1 MTGKI
6 KLVHSGGNAVSLS
19 VPTSNP
25 SSSEVEF
32 KLPQADGS
40 ANQVLKTDGSGNL
53 SFGADQGGKI
63 LQVVSDT
70 KTDTQSFQSQ
80 SFQTISGLS
89 VSITPSSSSNKVLVH
104 YSVSVSCNNYGMFNL
119 RRAGTEI
126 LRGDADGN
134 RTRCTFES
142 GVMNQY
148 EMQICSGTFLDSPS
162 STSALTYDIQCATPD
177 SSSSELFINRYKT
190 DNNSSY
196 VGRATSTITV
206 MEVAA

>member
-1 MTGKI
+1 MSRLIT
-6 KLVHSGGNAVSLS
+6 NAIRS
-19 VPTSNP
+19 TSA
-25 SSSEVEF
+25 S
-32 KLPQADGS
+32 AD
-40 ANQVLKTDGSGNL
+40 AITMDGSGNVTFPANATC
-53 SFGADQGGKI
+53 SGTATGFGGGKI
-63 LQVVSDT
+63 LQVISDT

-89 VSITPSSSSNKVLVH
+89 VSITPSSTSNKVLVH
-104 YSVSVSCNNYGMFNL
+104 YSISVSCNNYGMFNL

-206 MEVAA
+206 MEVGA

>member
-1 MTGKI
+1 MSSRLIVNSIRHTGASSDAITLDSAGKC
-6 KLVHSGGNAVSLS
+6 SFPNGGA
-19 VPTSNP
+19 
-25 SSSEVEF
+25 
-32 KLPQADGS
+32 
-40 ANQVLKTDGSGNL
+40 
-53 SFGADQGGKI
+53 GKI

-89 VSITPSSSSNKVLVH
+89 VDITPSSSSNKVLVH
-104 YSVSVSCNNYGMFNL
+104 YSISVSCNNYGMFNL
-119 RRAGTEI
+119 RRAGSEI

-142 GVMNQY
+142 GNLNQY

-162 STSALTYDIQCATPD
+162 STSSLTYDIQCATPD

-190 DNNSSY
+190 DSDSSF

-206 MEVAA
+206 MEVGA

>member
-1 MTGKI
+1 MSRLIT
-6 KLVHSGGNAVSLS
+6 NAIRS
-19 VPTSNP
+19 TSA
-25 SSSEVEF
+25 S
-32 KLPQADGS
+32 AD
-40 ANQVLKTDGSGNL
+40 AIAMDGSGNVTFPANATC
-53 SFGADQGGKI
+53 SGTATGFGGGKI
-63 LQVVSDT
+63 LQVISDT

-80 SFQTISGLS
+80 SFSTISGLS
-89 VSITPSSSSNKVLVH
+89 VSITPSSTSNKVLVH
-104 YSVSVSCNNYGMFNL
+104 YSISVSCNNYGMFNL
-119 RRAGTEI
+119 RRAGSEI

>member
-1 MTGKI
+1 MSRLIT
-6 KLVHSGGNAVSLS
+6 NAIRS
-19 VPTSNP
+19 TSA
-25 SSSEVEF
+25 S
-32 KLPQADGS
+32 AD
-40 ANQVLKTDGSGNL
+40 AITMDGSGNVTFPANATC
-53 SFGADQGGKI
+53 SGTATGFGGGKI
-63 LQVVSDT
+63 LQVISDT

-80 SFQTISGLS
+80 SFSTISGLS
-89 VSITPSSSSNKVLVH
+89 VSITPSSASNKVLVH

-119 RRAGTEI
+119 RRAGSEI

>member
-6 KLVHSGGNAVSLS
+6 KLVHSGGNAVSIA

-32 KLPQADGS
+32 KLPQADGTS
-40 ANQVLKTDGSGNL
+40 GQALVTDASGNL
-53 SFGADQGGKI
+53 SFAGTGKI
-63 LQVVSDT
+63 LQVFSDT

-148 EMQICSGTFLDSPS
+148 EMQICSGTFLDSPG
-162 STSALTYDIQCATPD
+162 STSPLTYDIQCATPD